1 MSSKTRGVRV
11 QVLVSTPDPSTARA
25 LESALQGPE
34 FTVAVARLGPWFVQ
48 DVRQVRPHVAVIDRV
63 HERHRAALN
72 EIAVLKDCGAGV
84 RIILLS
90 QEPSPADAALVEQ
103 GVFFYLAVPSLPNVV
118 ALVHAAAASLR
129 AQAERLIG
137 IAS

>member
-1 MSSKTRGVRV
+1 MFSKTRVPVR
-11 QVLVSTPDPSTARA
+11 VLVSTPDPATARV

-34 FTVAVARLGPWFVQ
+34 FSVVIARLGPWFVQ
-48 DVRQVRPHVAVIDRV
+48 DVRQVRPHIAVIDRV

-72 EIAVLKDCGAGV
+72 EIVVLKDCEAGV

-90 QEPSPADAALVEQ
+90 QEPSPADGALVEQ
-103 GVFFYLAVPSLPNVV
+103 GVFYYLAVPSLPKVV

-129 AQAERLIG
+129 ARAERLVG